1 MKRKGKP
8 ADGSVVT
15 AQASLRTTILAQC
28 PHLVEHL
35 SVRAYDDGGQRQTGR
50 LIVDVVGS
58 MWRCI
63 AKDADSGMQLVV
75 YMPSLDDALL
85 SLELLLGAD
94 EAPWEPDPY
103 AKPKA
108 SPRSKK

>member
-1 MKRKGKP
+1 MKRKNKP
-8 ADGSVVT
+8 AEGHGVT
-15 AQASLRTTILAQC
+15 AQASCVTRIWDQL

-35 SVRAYDDGGQRQTGR
+35 AVRVYEDGGARQPGR

-58 MWRCI
+58 MWRAI
-63 AKDADSGMQLVV
+63 AKDNDSGMQLVV
-75 YMPSLDDALL
+75 YMPSLDDCLL

-103 AKPKA
+103 AKQKAPKKA
-108 SPRSKK
+108 PK